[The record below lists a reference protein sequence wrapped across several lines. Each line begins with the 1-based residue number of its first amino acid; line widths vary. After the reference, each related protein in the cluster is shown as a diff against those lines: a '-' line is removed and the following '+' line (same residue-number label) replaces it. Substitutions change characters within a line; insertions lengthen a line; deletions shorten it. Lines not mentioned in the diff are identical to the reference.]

1 MSGEIPRPLG
11 SIALVATLL
20 VSGVGV
26 GAPANIAG
34 ADACLT
40 APNSPAP
47 QGSHWYYRLDWATQH
62 RCWYL
67 RAPGQPAQQA
77 AAPATLARVISV
89 QSKSAQAIS
98 ATTDKPVLRIAQEGN
113 TAPSMIEEPV
123 PEASTSSQTS
133 AQGTGQAPAAP
144 VTWPD
149 APPADSV
156 SDDAERTARG
166 GKPTNDDGI
175 PMIIFPILALG
186 LTVVGTLSMKIAAAR
201 RARAIIDHP
210 EPDAVHDKRQE
221 WRDDQD
227 QRVYVDERREYHSLI
242 AAISDYSPF
251 RAEGGA
257 YQITHEIS
265 KRRDKLAQL
274 HQDLDRLLQQH
285 DMAMGG
291 AG

>member
-1 MSGEIPRPLG
+1 
-11 SIALVATLL
+11 
-20 VSGVGV
+20 
-26 GAPANIAG
+26 
-34 ADACLT
+34 
-40 APNSPAP
+40 
-47 QGSHWYYRLDWATQH
+47 
-62 RCWYL
+62 
-67 RAPGQPAQQA
+67 
-77 AAPATLARVISV
+77 
-89 QSKSAQAIS
+89 
-98 ATTDKPVLRIAQEGN
+98 
-113 TAPSMIEEPV
+113 
-123 PEASTSSQTS
+123 
-133 AQGTGQAPAAP
+133 
-144 VTWPD
+144 
-149 APPADSV
+149 V

-166 GKPTNDDGI
+166 GKPTNNDGI

-186 LTVVGTLSMKIAAAR
+186 LTVVGTLSVKIAAAR
-201 RARAIIDHP
+201 RARTIIDHP

-227 QRVYVDERREYHSLI
+227 QCVYVDERRQYHSLI

-274 HQDLDRLLQQH
+274 HRDLDRLQQQR